1 MKWQNTSIAIL
12 RQLVVSARG
21 CFTLLVDKQGP
32 KGAFL
37 LEPLL
42 AAGLPAV
49 VADPQLDAG
58 DLAFS
63 GRGIGGQAVEIGIEF
78 KRLDSSSTDLAQ
90 SLRSGRLSG
99 EQLPKLL
106 GERGA
111 YDKAWLLVEG
121 VWRTDPKSGLVTAYK
136 GTRKGWCA
144 IPGKMPGSELEKR
157 LLTLEL
163 LGGLHVRFT
172 NTRADSIRFIGSLYR
187 WWTDRDMDRHVSHL
201 AVHDAPTFHAVS
213 DVAAALMRWPGIGYK
228 AAAAAE
234 RHFGTVARAAA
245 SSSVGWETLDVG
257 GKKFGKA
264 RADKLITWL
273 RGESK

>member
-1 MKWQNTSIAIL
+1 M
-12 RQLVVSARG
+12 
-21 CFTLLVDKQGP
+21 LLVDPQGP

-37 LEPLL
+37 LEPLRQ
-42 AAGLPAV
+42 AGLPAV
-49 VADPQLDAG
+49 LADPQLDAG
-58 DLAFS
+58 DLAFV
-63 GRGIGGQAVEIGIEF
+63 GRGVGGHPINIGIEF

-106 GERGA
+106 GSRGA

-121 VWRTDPKSGLVTAYK
+121 QWRTDIATGLVTVFK
-136 GTRKGWCA
+136 GHRRGWCA

-157 LLTLEL
+157 LLTLEQ

-187 WWTDRDMDRHVSHL
+187 WWTDRDLDKHASHL
-201 AVHDAPTFHAVS
+201 AVHDAPTFHTVS
-213 DVAAALMRWPGIGYK
+213 DEAAALMRWPGIGHK

-234 RHFGTVARAAA
+234 LRFKRSVSRAAA
-245 SSSVGWETLDVG
+245 ASAADWAALDIG
-257 GKKFGKA
+257 GKKFGRIK
-264 RADKLITWL
+264 ADKLVTWL
-273 RGESK
+273 KGEK

>member
-1 MKWQNTSIAIL
+1 MDGALIVTL
-12 RQLVVSARG
+12 ERG
-21 CFTLLVDKQGP
+21 TTMLLVDPQGP

-37 LEPLL
+37 LEPLQQ
-42 AAGLPAV
+42 AGLPAV
-49 VADPQLDAG
+49 LADPQLTAG
-58 DLAFS
+58 DLAFC
-63 GRGIGGQAVEIGIEF
+63 GRGIGGQSVNIGIEF

-106 GERGA
+106 GEKGA
-111 YDKAWLLVEG
+111 YDTAWLLVEG

-136 GTRKGWCA
+136 GKHRGWQA

-187 WWTDRDMDRHVSHL
+187 WWTDRDMDKHVSHL
-201 AVHDAPTFHAVS
+201 AVHDAPSFRPVS
-213 DVAAALMRWPGIGYK
+213 DVAAALMRWPGVGYK

-234 RHFGTVARAAA
+234 ARFKGSVVRAAQA
-245 SSSVGWETLDVG
+245 SDVEWAALDIG
-257 GKKFGKA
+257 GKKFGRA
-264 RADKLITWL
+264 RAEKLVTWL
-273 RGESK
+273 RGGVDERKKR

>member
-1 MKWQNTSIAIL
+1 M
-12 RQLVVSARG
+12 
-21 CFTLLVDKQGP
+21 LLVDPQGP

-37 LEPLL
+37 LEPLV

-49 VADPQLDAG
+49 LADPQLDAG
-58 DLAFS
+58 DLAFT
-63 GRGIGGQAVEIGIEF
+63 GRGFGGTAVEIGIEF

-111 YDKAWLLVEG
+111 YDKAWLLIEG
-121 VWRTDPKSGLVTAYK
+121 IWRHDPKTGLVTAYK
-136 GTRKGWCA
+136 GKHRGWQP
-144 IPGKMPGSELEKR
+144 IPGKMPSSELEKR
-157 LLTLEL
+157 LLSLEM

-187 WWTDRDMDRHVSHL
+187 WWTDRDLDRHVSHL
-201 AVHDAPTFHAVS
+201 AVHDAPTFRPVS
-213 DVAAALMRWPGIGYK
+213 DIAAALMKWPGVGYK

-234 RHFGTVARAAA
+234 RYFKSVKAAA
-245 SSSVGWETLDVG
+245 NGAPIAWAALNIG
-257 GKKFGKA
+257 GKKFGRLK
-264 RADKLITWL
+264 ADKLLAWL
-273 RGESK
+273 KGEGDDPRRKRSR